1 MKRICTF
8 LAIALCLPSF
18 AQDAAQTSG
27 RLQESLERRALQEQ
41 VEANRRGPALPEG
54 FKTVEDK
61 EYEEAPTAEER
72 KPILPLKHLEF
83 GATRVVPESLL
94 TGLRGKY
101 EGRTVS
107 IADIKA
113 IAVAVNKFY
122 REHGYLTSRAYLPE
136 QDVSRGTLRVE
147 LIEGTVGNVS
157 TTGLTTTKPEYVR
170 RASGIKPGEV
180 FRTDTLEAQLAEF
193 NTFTDLKS
201 RLNISPG
208 KADGTSDLELVMQE
222 RKRFGATLLADNGGQ
237 QSTGYYRGGVFAS
250 ARGLA
255 STAYTRDVLTAGYVG
270 SRGANTFSGA
280 YAITENI
287 LKTTWG
293 VSLDHSK
300 THSVTNEL
308 RELGVESKFTAC
320 TLSVKRSLY
329 TNAHNILSNGL
340 AFTFKSTG
348 SIISGYKMYDSRTN
362 TLAYTLDYLALFEHG
377 YLYNAVIATRGWQ
390 LAGDYQDFWRANY
403 RLEGNYALNKFLG
416 LNCRFNAQTGNRRV
430 MQSSEQIQI
439 GGVNSVRGY
448 EEGMLNGER
457 GFALQLELRANLKSL
472 WTAAPSWLG
481 TAEFFAFYDC
491 GQLQHETMS
500 QALTDASEAFIASSG
515 CGLRCGLLN
524 HLNASFTMAMPLKKH
539 YYNLRNNKPHWLF
552 AVTAEF

>member
-1 MKRICTF
+1 MKRICMF
-8 LAIALCLPSF
+8 LALGLPVL

-27 RLQESLERRALQEQ
+27 RIQESLNRRALQEQ
-41 VEANRRGPALPEG
+41 VSDRRTGPALPEG
-54 FKTVEDK
+54 FKTEEDK
-61 EYEEAPTAEER
+61 ADEAAPSAEER
-72 KPILPLKHLEF
+72 KPILPLKRLEF
-83 GATRVVPESLL
+83 GETKVLPESLL
-94 TGLRGKY
+94 TGLRAKY

-113 IAVAVNKFY
+113 IAAAVNKYY

-136 QDVSRGTLRVE
+136 QDVSKGTLRVE
-147 LIEGTVGNVS
+147 LMEGTIGKVETS
-157 TTGLTTTKPEYVR
+157 GLTTTKPEYVR

-180 FRTDTLEAQLAEF
+180 FRTGTLEAQLAEF

-208 KADGTSDLELVMQE
+208 KLDGTSDLELVMQE
-222 RKRFGATLLADNGGQ
+222 RARFGATLLADNGGQ
-237 QSTGYYRGGVFAS
+237 HSTGYYRGGVFAT
-250 ARGLA
+250 ARGLV

-280 YAITENI
+280 YAITENV

-300 THSVTNEL
+300 TDSITDEL
-308 RELGVESKFTAC
+308 RELGVESKYTAC
-320 TLSVKRSLY
+320 TLNVKRSLY
-329 TNAHNILSNGL
+329 TNARNILSNGL

-348 SIISGYKMYDSRTN
+348 STISGYKMYDSRTN
-362 TLAYTLDYLALFEHG
+362 TLAYTLDHLALFEHG
-377 YLYNAVIATRGWQ
+377 YIYNALTATRGWQ
-390 LAGDYQDFWRANY
+390 LAGEYRNFWRANY
-403 RLEGNYALNKFLG
+403 RLEGNYAFNKFLG
-416 LNCRFNAQTGNRRV
+416 VNTRFSAQVSNRRV

-457 GFALQLELRANLKSL
+457 GYALQLELRGNLKSL
-472 WTAAPSWLG
+472 WETSPSWLG

-491 GQLQHETMS
+491 GQLHHKTEAE
-500 QALTDASEAFIASSG
+500 ALSSASEAFISSTG

-539 YYNLRNNKPHWLF
+539 LYNLRDNKPHWLF
-552 AVTAEF
+552 AVSAEF

>member
-1 MKRICTF
+1 MKRICIS
-8 LAIALCLPSF
+8 LAIALTLPAF

-27 RLQESLERRALQEQ
+27 RIQESLERRALQEQ

-54 FKTVEDK
+54 FKTEEDK
-61 EYEEAPTAEER
+61 ADEAAPTAEER
-72 KPILPLKHLEF
+72 RPILPLKRLEF
-83 GATRVVPESLL
+83 GETKVVPESLL
-94 TGLRGKY
+94 AELRGRY

-113 IAVAVNKFY
+113 IAAAVNKYY
-122 REHGYLTSRAYLPE
+122 RGHGYLTSRAYLPE
-136 QDVSRGTLRVE
+136 QDVSGGTLRVE
-147 LIEGTVGNVS
+147 LLEGTVGKVDA
-157 TTGLTTTKPEYVR
+157 TGLTTTKPEYVR
-170 RASGIKPGEV
+170 RASGIKPGEI
-180 FRTDTLEAQLAEF
+180 FRTDTLEAKLAEF

-222 RKRFGATLLADNGGQ
+222 RKRFGATLLADNAGQ
-237 QSTGYYRGGVFAS
+237 HSTGYYRGGVFAS
-250 ARGLA
+250 ARGLV

-280 YAITENI
+280 YAITENV

-300 THSVTNEL
+300 THSIADEL
-308 RELGVESKFTAC
+308 RELGVRSKFTAC
-320 TLSVKRSLY
+320 TLNVKRSLY
-329 TNAHNILSNGL
+329 TNARNILSNGL

-348 SIISGYKMYDSRTN
+348 STISGYKMYDSRTN
-362 TLAYTLDYLALFEHG
+362 TLAYTLDYLALFERG

-390 LAGDYQDFWRANY
+390 LAGEYQDFWRANY
-403 RLEGNYALNKFLG
+403 RLEGNYALTGFLG
-416 LNCRFNAQTGNRRV
+416 LNARLNAQIGNRRV
-430 MQSSEQIQI
+430 MQGSEQIQI

-448 EEGMLNGER
+448 EEGLLNGER
-457 GFALQLELRANLKSL
+457 GYALQLELRGNLKSL
-472 WTAAPSWLG
+472 WKTAPSWLDS
-481 TAEFFAFYDC
+481 AEFFAFYDC

-500 QALTDASEAFIASSG
+500 QALTSASEAFLASTG
-515 CGLRCGLLN
+515 CGLRCGILN

-539 YYNLRNNKPHWLF
+539 VYNLRDNKPHWLF

>member
-1 MKRICTF
+1 MF
-8 LAIALCLPSF
+8 LALGLPVL

-27 RLQESLERRALQEQ
+27 RIQESLDRRALQEQ
-41 VEANRRGPALPEG
+41 VSDRRTGPALPEG
-54 FKTVEDK
+54 FKTEEDK
-61 EYEEAPTAEER
+61 ADEAAPTAEER
-72 KPILPLKHLEF
+72 KPILPLKRLEF
-83 GATRVVPESLL
+83 GSTRVLPESLL
-94 TGLRGKY
+94 AELRGKY
-101 EGRTVS
+101 EGRKVS

-113 IAVAVNKFY
+113 IAAAVNKYY

-147 LIEGTVGNVS
+147 LMEGTIGQVDAK
-157 TTGLTTTKPEYVR
+157 GLTTTKPEYVR
-170 RASGIKPGEV
+170 RAAGLKPGEV

-208 KADGTSDLELVMQE
+208 KLDGTSDLELVMQE

-237 QSTGYYRGGVFAS
+237 HSTGYYRGGVFAT

-280 YAITENI
+280 YSITENV

-293 VSLDHSK
+293 VSLDHSQ
-300 THSVTNEL
+300 TDCITDEL
-308 RELGVESKFTAC
+308 RELDVEGKFTAC

-329 TNAHNILSNGL
+329 TNARNILSNGL
-340 AFTFKSTG
+340 ALAFKDNESEV
-348 SIISGYKMYDSRTN
+348 SGYRMNSYRTN

-377 YLYNAVIATRGWQ
+377 YVYHALTATRGWQ
-390 LAGDYQDFWRANY
+390 LAGENRDFWRANY
-403 RLEGNYALNKFLG
+403 RLEGNYAFNRYLG
-416 LNCRFNAQTGNRRV
+416 VNARFGAQISNRREL
-430 MQSSEQIQI
+430 QSSEQFQL
-439 GGVNSVRGY
+439 GGVNTIRGY
-448 EEGMLNGER
+448 EEGMVNGER
-457 GFALQLELRANLKSL
+457 GYALQLELRCNLKSL
-472 WTAAPSWLG
+472 WTTAPSWLG
-481 TAEFFAFYDC
+481 SAEFFAFYDC
-491 GQLQHETMS
+491 GQLKHKTES
-500 QALTDASEAFIASSG
+500 QTLSSASEAFLSSTG

-539 YYNLRNNKPHWLF
+539 TYNLRDNKPHWLF

>member
-1 MKRICTF
+1 MKRICMF
-8 LAIALCLPSF
+8 LALGLPVL

-27 RLQESLERRALQEQ
+27 RIQESLERRALQEQ
-41 VEANRRGPALPEG
+41 VSDRRTGPALPEG
-54 FKTVEDK
+54 FKTEEDK
-61 EYEEAPTAEER
+61 ADEAAPTAEER
-72 KPILPLKHLEF
+72 KPILPLKKLEF
-83 GATRVVPESLL
+83 GETKVLPESLL
-94 TGLRGKY
+94 AELRGRY

-113 IAVAVNKFY
+113 IAAAVNKYY

-147 LIEGTVGNVS
+147 LMEGTIGQVDAK
-157 TTGLTTTKPEYVR
+157 GLTTTKPEYVR
-170 RASGIKPGEV
+170 RAVGIKPGEV

-193 NTFTDLKS
+193 NMFTDLKS

-222 RKRFGATLLADNGGQ
+222 RKRFGATLLADNAGQ
-237 QSTGYYRGGVFAS
+237 HSTGYYRGGVFAS
-250 ARGLA
+250 ARGLV

-270 SRGANTFSGA
+270 TRGANTFSGA
-280 YAITENI
+280 YAITENV

-300 THSVTNEL
+300 THSITDEL
-308 RELGVESKFTAC
+308 RDLGVESKYTAC
-320 TLSVKRSLY
+320 TLNVKRSLY
-329 TNAHNILSNGL
+329 TNARNILSNGL

-348 SIISGYKMYDSRTN
+348 STISGYKMYDSRTN
-362 TLAYTLDYLALFEHG
+362 TLAYTLDYLALFERG

-390 LAGDYQDFWRANY
+390 LAGEYRNFWRANY
-403 RLEGNYALNKFLG
+403 RLEGNYALTGFLG
-416 LNCRFNAQTGNRRV
+416 LNARLNAQISSSRV

-457 GFALQLELRANLKSL
+457 GYALQLELRGNLKSL
-472 WTAAPSWLG
+472 WKNAPAWLG

-491 GQLQHETMS
+491 GQLHHKTDS
-500 QALTDASEAFIASSG
+500 QALTNASEAFLASTG
-515 CGLRCGLLN
+515 CGIRCGLFN

-539 YYNLRNNKPHWLF
+539 TYNLRDNKPHWLF
-552 AVTAEF
+552 AVSAEF